1 MREAPGGSRGVF
13 RVQGLG
19 SFEEGTLTAG
29 PAIHRVSRFIN
40 PEEETLSRPTVVA
53 SFSMSI
59 PLPACD
65 LGMGSEYIYIYIH
78 CQCAEALCFVKQGI
92 N

>member
-29 PAIHRVSRFIN
+29 PAIQFQGF
-40 PEEETLSRPTVVA
+40 E
-53 SFSMSI
+53 
-59 PLPACD
+59 
-65 LGMGSEYIYIYIH
+65 IY
-78 CQCAEALCFVKQGI
+78 
-92 N
+92 